1 MHYRTV
7 TKLAITALGVAASS
21 LAFAQASTSPTT
33 TDTWRMP
40 YQSGFWGHAG
50 LSFGQSKFKDACI
63 STFACDDKDQAFRLF
78 AGGRFNNAVGLEA
91 GLFNM
96 GRFDRGGGRTD
107 GYGFDV
113 AFVAGIPIGA
123 NSAIFG
129 KLGVIYA
136 HTEVEGSPAA
146 VGLDRGKERGFG
158 PRFGIGGQVGL
169 TPQWAVRADLDRW
182 RMPMPGGKEDIDTVM
197 LGVQYTFR

>member
-1 MHYRTV
+1 MHYRTA

-21 LAFAQASTSPTT
+21 LAFAQASTSATT
-33 TDTWRMP
+33 TDAWRMP

-129 KLGVIYA
+129 KLGLIYA

-182 RMPMPGGKEDIDTVM
+182 RMPMRGGKEDIDTIM

>member
-1 MHYRTV
+1 MHYRTI
-7 TKLAITALGVAASS
+7 TKLAITALGVAASG
-21 LAFAQASTSPTT
+21 LAFAQVSTSAST

-63 STFACDDKDQAFRLF
+63 GPGLPCDDKDQAFRLF

-129 KLGVIYA
+129 KLGLIYV
-136 HTEVEGSPAA
+136 HTEVEGTFA
-146 VGLDRGKERGFG
+146 GLDRGKERGFG

-182 RMPMPGGKEDIDTVM
+182 RMPMRGGKEDIDTIM